1 MSYTKLK
8 SDVTDWMH
16 RTDLDGQMDTFTLL
30 TEGVI
35 NKDLRVMEQETDF
48 GFSFTDAY
56 TVLPDDYLETRDIYV
71 DLNGGRCSIENL
83 APQQLN
89 ARYSRA
95 TGRVRAYSIH
105 GGQIEMRPA
114 PDPTEPTTGSWTYI
128 ARVPSLTANATNDIL
143 ENYPLLYLSGMMT
156 QACMY
161 VQDETETVKWSNIFD
176 EQIRTANK
184 SAGDGRYTRPQVRI
198 V

>member
-1 MSYTKLK
+1 MSYTQLK
-8 SDVTDWMH
+8 ADVASWMH
-16 RTDLDGQMDTFTLL
+16 RPDLDGQMDTFTLL

-35 NKDLRVMEQETDF
+35 NKDLRVMEQETIF
-48 GFSFTDAY
+48 SFSFTDAF
-56 TVLPDDYLETRDIYV
+56 TDLPDDYLETRDLYI
-71 DLNGGRCSIENL
+71 DASGSRCSIENL
-83 APQQLN
+83 TPKQLN
-89 ARYSRA
+89 TRYNSA
-95 TGRVRAYSIH
+95 TGHVRAYSIH

-114 PDPTEPTTGSWTYI
+114 PDPSDPTTGGWTYI

-143 ENYPLLYLSGMMT
+143 ENYPLLYLSGMLT
-156 QACMY
+156 QACLY
-161 VQDETETVKWSNIFD
+161 VQDEAETAKWGAIFD